1 MYCGTGDDENEM
13 NKDNLKTKKKKDI
26 REEKKEKASN
36 FYLAKVD
43 HQIVSKKLSKKR
55 KKKGVA

>member
-13 NKDNLKTKKKKDI
+13 NKDNSKTKKKRYKRK
-26 REEKKEKASN
+26 REEKAN

-43 HQIVSKKLSKKR
+43 QIVSKKLSK
-55 KKKGVA
+55 